1 MKYERQT
8 PYNVSIE
15 DVLTELLEYMED
27 REDADHD
34 GERFVANTEMK
45 LAIDIRQA
53 LFQIEQSQ
61 NRLNT
66 ID

>member
-1 MKYERQT
+1 MKYERQI

-15 DVLTELLEYMED
+15 DVLTQCLEYMED

-34 GERFVANTEMK
+34 GENFVPNDEMK
-45 LAIDIRQA
+45 LATDLRQA
-53 LFQIEQSQ
+53 LYQIELSQ
-61 NRLNT
+61 KRLNT

>member
-8 PYNVSIE
+8 PYNVNIE
-15 DVLTELLEYMED
+15 DVLTQCLEYMED
-27 REDADHD
+27 REDANHD
-34 GERFVANTEMK
+34 GESFVANEEMK

-53 LFQIEQSQ
+53 LYQIELSQ
-61 NRLNT
+61 KRLNT